1 MNYKLIF
8 LLLFIFVL
16 ILILKMDQLNFI
28 KKLIFYSQKIKNENL
43 EKLYVEEYFRILN
56 EINENKLK
64 IIHCKKCEN
73 ILNKNNFNIIN
84 IKNNNNKINIKI
96 KCLNCEFINNYY

>member
-16 ILILKMDQLNFI
+16 ILKIDQLNFI
-28 KKLIFYSQKIKNENL
+28 KKLINFSQKIKNENL
-43 EKLYVEEYFRILN
+43 EKIYIEEYFRILN
-56 EINENKLK
+56 EFNENKLK

-96 KCLNCEFINNYY
+96 KCLNCEFINNYN